1 MAVNICNDNR
11 RAFRARLLPS
21 AAGCGGVERHGFTIG
36 ACDARGQ
43 LFAGITIM
51 VNVLYYGHRTHW
63 SRVSDPAG
71 ETRR

>member
-51 VNVLYYGHRTHW
+51 VNVSVLWTPDPLEPC
-63 SRVSDPAG
+63 SDPAG